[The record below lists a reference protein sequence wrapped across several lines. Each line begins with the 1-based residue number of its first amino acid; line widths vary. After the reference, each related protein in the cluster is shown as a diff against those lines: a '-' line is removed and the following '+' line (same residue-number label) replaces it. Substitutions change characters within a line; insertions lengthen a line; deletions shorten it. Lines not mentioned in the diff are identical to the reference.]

1 MTIFDHNHPKFIKV
15 IFNFPEFASACKKLA
30 QSIHLFLIIHIHTTD
45 FRFSWLKSGHR
56 HFWPCP
62 PNYYW
67 VVINHA
73 LTHTHQHPA
82 KNRPHSPTPTHTQPK
97 KRSHSQ
103 PAKEGHTHPQPA
115 KKRSDLLTPAHSQPE
130 KVTPTHT
137 QPKKVKNT
145 DKKESHKWD
154 KNLYQLYRR
163 K

>member
-62 PNYYW
+62 PNNYW

-82 KNRPHSPTPTHTQPK
+82 KNRPHSPTPTHTHTHPAK
-97 KRSHSQ
+97 KKVTPTASQRRSYPPTASQKKVRPTHTCPQ
-103 PAKEGHTHPQPA
+103 PARKGHTHPHSATKGQKYPQ
-115 KKRSDLLTPAHSQPE
+115 KRISQMG
-130 KVTPTHT
+130 
-137 QPKKVKNT
+137 
-145 DKKESHKWD
+145 
-154 KNLYQLYRR
+154 
-163 K
+163 